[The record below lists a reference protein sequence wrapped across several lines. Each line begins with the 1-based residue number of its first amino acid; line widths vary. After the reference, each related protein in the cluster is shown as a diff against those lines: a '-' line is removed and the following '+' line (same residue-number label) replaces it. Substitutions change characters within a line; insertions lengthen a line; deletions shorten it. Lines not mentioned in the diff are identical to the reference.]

1 MRGIQ
6 ILGAGECGLPLALR
20 LRHSG
25 IPVTLVTDRDAAA
38 VLSGSVTSTQLKFQ
52 PTLDLESRAGLGI
65 WRSIAPRVQGIR
77 FSLVVDGNLVSGWAG
92 RLSEP
97 AQSVDQRTVFAHWL
111 ADFAATGGDLEV
123 AELSVP
129 QLDRRTAEYD
139 LTVVTRASRDLAAC
153 FPADPSWSV
162 PTAPMRR
169 LAVLYLD
176 GVEPDPDGLGNYTA
190 LPGHGEIISYPGL
203 TGPPGQE
210 RRCEMLL
217 FEGLPGSGLDVFA
230 HTVPAE
236 RLPRAE
242 HLLRQYLPA
251 ALADRYRNAELTD
264 GGATLVGA
272 VPPTMREPIGTLP
285 SGALVL
291 GGGDVV
297 CRMDPGGAQGANS
310 AAHCAAQYSAAI
322 LVNPTGP
329 FDRAWMTSAAQP
341 WLTAIAH
348 PAARWTMAILDPPPA
363 VRELMQAAQHDTAL
377 ADAFAETFVR
387 PANMVKFAAAA
398 PAESPDAD
406 AYVDTAPH

>member
-38 VLSGSVTSTQLKFQ
+38 VLSGSVTSTQVKFV

-65 WRSIAPRVQGIR
+65 WRSIAPRILGIR
-77 FSLVVDGNLVSGWAG
+77 FSLVIDRNLVSGWAG
-92 RLSEP
+92 RFSEP
-97 AQSVDQRTVFAHWL
+97 AQSVDQRTVFARWL
-111 ADFAATGGDLEV
+111 ADFAAAGGNLEI

-129 QLDRRTAEYD
+129 QLDQQTAAYD
-139 LTVVTRASRDLAAC
+139 LTVVTRASRELAAY
-153 FPADPSWSV
+153 FPVDPSWSV
-162 PTAPMRR
+162 PAEPMRR

-176 GVEPDPDGLGNYTA
+176 GVEPDPDGLGTYTA

-210 RRCEMLL
+210 RRCEILL

-236 RLPRAE
+236 RLPRAAQ
-242 HLLRQYLPA
+242 LLQRYLPA

-285 SGALVL
+285 SGTLVL

-310 AAHCAAQYSAAI
+310 AAHCAALYSAAI
-322 LVNPTGP
+322 LGNPTGP

-341 WLTAIAH
+341 WLTGIAH
-348 PAARWTMAILDPPPA
+348 AAARWTMAVLDPPPA
-363 VRELMQAAQHDTAL
+363 VRELMLAAQENTAL

-398 PAESPDAD
+398 PTGYPDPD
-406 AYVDTAPH
+406 GYVETTLH

>member
-25 IPVTLVTDRDAAA
+25 FPVTLVTDRDAAA
-38 VLSGSVTSTQLKFQ
+38 VLSGSVTSTQVKFA
-52 PTLDLESRAGLGI
+52 PTLDLEAGAGLGI
-65 WRSIAPRVQGIR
+65 WRSIAPRIQGIR
-77 FSLVVDGNLVSGWAG
+77 FSLVINRNLASGWSG
-92 RLSEP
+92 RFSAP
-97 AQSVDQRTVFAHWL
+97 AQSVDQRTVLAHWL
-111 ADFAATGGDLEV
+111 TEFAATGGDLEI

-129 QLDRRTAEYD
+129 QLDRRAVDYD
-139 LTVVTRASRDLAAC
+139 LTVVTRASRDLAAH
-153 FPADPSWSV
+153 FPVDPSWWAV
-162 PTAPMRR
+162 PTEPMRR

-210 RRCEMLL
+210 RRCEILL
-217 FEGLPGSGLDVFA
+217 FEGLPGCGLDVFA
-230 HTVPAE
+230 HTIPAE
-236 RLPRAE
+236 RLPLATQ
-242 HLLRQYLPA
+242 LLQRYLPA

-272 VPPTMREPIGTLP
+272 VPPTVREPIGTLP
-285 SGALVL
+285 SGTLVL

-322 LVNPTGP
+322 LGNPTGP
-329 FDRAWMTSAAQP
+329 FDRTWMTSAARP

-348 PAARWTMAILDPPPA
+348 AAARWTMAVLDPPPA
-363 VRELMQAAQHDTAL
+363 LRELMIAAQYDTVL

-387 PANMVKFAAAA
+387 PANMAKFAAAA
-398 PAESPDAD
+398 PAQFRP
-406 AYVDTAPH
+406 PMPM